1 MNSKTSQLLNS
12 RILAAILT
20 AGICTSCVS
29 DDSTPQ
35 APAAPTPVPATQA
48 PAAKAAPA
56 APAASAAPKAQAEK
70 PAKVEDFPADV
81 RKVLRDLVEKDALA
95 ALKDSGIPASEAIVV
110 RPFLDDRNGYVRN
123 LLKIAVTDSGHT
135 CVEASDD
142 QWETIMKEIGWNQ
155 GFADILD
162 PKTMTVLGKLLPTRI
177 LLYGTLRVS
186 ESAKGR
192 AEAELMLHACD
203 LETRRHIWGKTL
215 RGPGNPGPGPVP
227 PTYKAFI
234 KEADCGASDLSV
246 FLSARPADKASE
258 LLAEELLSVARE
270 NIGGRG
276 FQITKTQNIADTSIL
291 LDVTQAAFDRT
302 GESVVMDGS
311 VRVIATVPARR
322 DFYLAETT
330 IDRMRGERQLGDR
343 AATLSVRDVIKP
355 KLVSWLGENV
365 TVEKTGMEASRLVYD
380 ISRLS
385 NKETAKFISDYCHSI
400 GSIPGVCAC
409 RLLEQSED
417 EAVFYVSFL
426 PKTIPE
432 GVINAGRV
440 RFPGLFATIDPAAK

>member
-1 MNSKTSQLLNS
+1 MNSRTSQLLNV

-29 DDSTPQ
+29 DDSTTP
-35 APAAPTPVPATQA
+35 APAAPKPVPAAQKPTA
-48 PAAKAAPA
+48 PAPAPA
-56 APAASAAPKAQAEK
+56 APAAQAGK

-81 RKVLRDLVEKDALA
+81 RKLLRELIEKDALA
-95 ALKDSGIPASEAIVV
+95 ALKESGIPANEAIVV

-155 GFADILD
+155 GFADILE
-162 PKTMTVLGKLLPTRI
+162 PRTMTVLGKLLPTRI
-177 LLYGTLRVS
+177 LVYGTLRVS

-192 AEAELMLHACD
+192 AEAELTLHACD

-215 RGPGNPGPGPVP
+215 RAPNGDRGGDLGKLA
-227 PTYKAFI
+227 YKAFI
-234 KEADCGASDLSV
+234 KESDCGASDLSV
-246 FLSARPADKASE
+246 FLAARPADKASE

-270 NIGGRG
+270 NVGGRG
-276 FQITKTQNIADTSIL
+276 FQITKTQDIADTSIL

-322 DFYLAETT
+322 DFYLAETS
-330 IDRMRGERQLGDR
+330 IDRVRGQRQLGDR
-343 AATLSVRDVIKP
+343 DATLSVRDAIKP

-365 TVEKTGMEASRLVYD
+365 TVEKTGMEACRLVYD

-385 NKETAKFISDYCHSI
+385 HKETAKFISDYCHSI

-409 RLLEQSED
+409 RLQEQSDD
-417 EAVFYVSFL
+417 EASFYVSFL

-440 RFPGLFATIDPAAK
+440 RFPALFATVDPAAR